1 MRKND
6 GSGTRD
12 VDGQCRRKVSET
24 RLAWRREEKERQATG
39 VKKKQKKPQ
48 EQQQT
53 HHISPKRAAFHELG

>member
-12 VDGQCRRKVSET
+12 VDGQCRRKVCET

-39 VKKKQKKPQ
+39 VKKKTKKTTRTTTNPS
-48 EQQQT
+48 
-53 HHISPKRAAFHELG
+53 HFS